1 MWLLAAKPWHFWI
14 APGIMALTVL
24 LVVAL
29 FAGYLAK
36 VVWPKTPRR

>member
-14 APGIMALTVL
+14 APGVMLLTVVM
-24 LVVAL
+24 VVAL
-29 FAGYLAK
+29 FIGYFAK